1 MISSASPI
9 KNTIRGARKWLSV
22 SAALIF
28 SEVDIGRMDSSMLY
42 QWRMKTIIGDQ
53 RSIAKAA
60 ENFVVRE
67 AFSPLRPATEPS
79 SELLRQLTSLSNPKH
94 RASSLPCRC
103 CRLK

>member
-28 SEVDIGRMDSSMLY
+28 SGVDIGRMDSSMLR
-42 QWRMKTIIGDQ
+42 QWRMKTIIGDR
-53 RSIAKAA
+53 RSIAKAG

-67 AFSPLRPATEPS
+67 AFSPLRPGTKPTSEPARPLVWPS
-79 SELLRQLTSLSNPKH
+79 SPKH
-94 RASSLPCRC
+94 ARFEPTLEM
-103 CRLK
+103 L